1 MGNIA
6 IAKETIRITDER
18 KFECGGRT
26 VSLPALDYAAAEVIR
41 PEDAEALLQADLTE
55 FQLDAPCR
63 ITVTT
68 EDTFTAAK
76 RLRPALALN
85 FANAHHAGGGFLLGA
100 NAQEEALCR
109 CSTLYA
115 SIKSEAAAE
124 MYRYNNTHL
133 KAVESDYMLYSP
145 NVCVFR
151 DHHCS
156 LTDDFFQAAVITA
169 PAPNRRGAAVLAGE
183 TLLRETFLRRFRII
197 LRFAALHGFRNV
209 VLGAWGCGAFGNSPK
224 MVAECSA
231 EALRDGGLANCFTE
245 VCFAVYGKETSRN
258 YQAFA
263 AQFAGQTADQ

>member
-6 IAKETIRITDER
+6 IAKETIEITAAGQFSLNG
-18 KFECGGRT
+18 KT
-26 VSLPALDYAAAEVIR
+26 VTLPEGDFSAVEVIR
-41 PEDAEALLQADLTE
+41 PADAEQILKADLAA
-55 FQLDAPCR
+55 FRLDAPCR

-68 EDTFTAAK
+68 EDTYAAAK
-76 RLRPALALN
+76 RLQPALALN

-115 SIKSEAAAE
+115 SIHSPAAGE

-133 KAVESDYMLYSP
+133 SAVESDYMLYSP

-156 LTDDFFQAAVITA
+156 LTDDLFCTAVITA
-169 PAPNRRGAAVLAGE
+169 PAPNRRGAAALAGK
-183 TLLRETFLRRFRII
+183 TLLQETFTRRFGII

-209 VLGAWGCGAFGNSPK
+209 VLGAWGCGAFGNAPD
-224 MVAECSA
+224 MVAECCA
-231 EALRDGGLANCFTE
+231 EALRQDGLANCFTE
-245 VCFAVYGKETSRN
+245 VCFAVYGKKDSRN
-258 YQAFA
+258 YLAFS
-263 AQFAGQTADQ
+263 AQFSGCGL